1 MATRWSSTTWRSI
14 SRICR
19 SSWRTGAGRCTWRRR
34 SSSCDG
40 TDTSGSTSPGFRP
53 PACWSTFRAC
63 PRWPTAWCG
72 APIGRARASGTCART
87 SISSWRSRSPT
98 RTSRP
103 FWRPMRWLC
112 SLLLASSLAGQT
124 KDPRKPLRF
133 DLTDLVARRDSF
145 AFFFKGVERGYAVWQ
160 YEIRQ
165 LETTQEILYT
175 AHSEFR
181 PVEEERLRVVLN
193 RLTGEPIATF
203 HHIDLFSPASDT
215 VMVEHDLE
223 VKGGE
228 IGGRRRVGTR
238 SGAVKLTPVSRPLPP
253 GTVLSDYSLFAA
265 AVTNAVPGDSLAARA
280 YSQFGDSL
288 ATLSFVAEAPVTIE
302 VPAGR
307 FEVLPLTSGGFRV
320 FTTRSGVRRVVK
332 GETLDG
338 VFSFQLAATGPVVPS
353 PQ

>member
-1 MATRWSSTTWRSI
+1 
-14 SRICR
+14 
-19 SSWRTGAGRCTWRRR
+19 
-34 SSSCDG
+34 
-40 TDTSGSTSPGFRP
+40 
-53 PACWSTFRAC
+53 
-63 PRWPTAWCG
+63 
-72 APIGRARASGTCART
+72 
-87 SISSWRSRSPT
+87 
-98 RTSRP
+98 
-103 FWRPMRWLC
+103 MRWLC

-145 AFFFKGVERGYAVWQ
+145 VFMFRGAERGYAVWQ

-165 LETTQEILYT
+165 LETTQELLYT

-203 HHIDLFSPASDT
+203 HHIDLFSPTSDT
-215 VMVEHDLE
+215 VMVEHDLDVKRGE
-223 VKGGE
+223 VV
-228 IGGRRRVGTR
+228 GRRRVGTR
-238 SGAVKLTPVSRPLPP
+238 SGAVQIVPVSRALPR
-253 GTVLSDYSLFAA
+253 GAVLSDYIFIAA
-265 AVTNAVPGDSLAARA
+265 AVTNAVPGDSLAIPA
-280 YSQFGDSL
+280 YSEFGDSI
-288 ATLSFVAEAPVTIE
+288 ATLSFVALAPVTIE